1 MVTMKKIFRWIGF
14 GILLI
19 FVLIVG
25 VRTADYID
33 EEREKKAELAYKTN
47 IKWEWHDEYERVQ
60 ISKKPI
66 FDDNRSVL
74 RKVSMEE
81 GWTLWAYKLFDD
93 RLLEFRVSF
102 HVDCEPNTEIVT
114 SRNFSDGKPLK
125 LICSPDGKNLA
136 YWFGYS
142 SDYLNEDIDEDID
155 GFKFK
160 VDLSRWDF
168 SKLDREITLLKAV
181 KA

>member
-66 FDDNRSVL
+66 SIYNLSECIFPSTINVKEIITFIL
-74 RKVSMEE
+74 V
-81 GWTLWAYKLFDD
+81 YIIN
-93 RLLEFRVSF
+93 FR
-102 HVDCEPNTEIVT
+102 N
-114 SRNFSDGKPLK
+114 SRCHCWN
-125 LICSPDGKNLA
+125 
-136 YWFGYS
+136 
-142 SDYLNEDIDEDID
+142 
-155 GFKFK
+155 
-160 VDLSRWDF
+160 
-168 SKLDREITLLKAV
+168 
-181 KA
+181 